1 MSLQFNFPPIGITTA
16 TATTTNNDVPMK
28 TKSSIMDE
36 VDDDPKASNESG
48 IESGNSNSSVEEYVN
63 KPVVTGSMY
72 IKPQTSTRS
81 STFQFPIGENASI
94 DIIVIFRGFM
104 ALVPPVPADKFAR
117 MRTMKLYA
125 KSLQYEAECR
135 FVRMHIDEKL
145 ITLFPIGDPKLATP
159 IMQISVDCLDLL
171 RQSRKDVTFF
181 YFTIKDGKFSTEP
194 NGGTIGNYTCY
205 AFHGNSPR
213 SADQAFHVIRHLIEE
228 QNKKNYY
235 AKGLVPMIPD
245 EVVVQS
251 SEKNYEAIDL
261 SKTTNEVQESNNPF
275 NLLLDIDETPMSNV
289 STDLSIFDQLS
300 INNEE
305 MKTKQSNLE
314 SKNNLFILEQLM
326 SPKPEVNCSTFSQ
339 QHALYSFNNNHNQNS
354 LPFTPMDQV
363 LNQKIMAPSL
373 SCESKASQPNPSNPF
388 LSGSQIAPPVVL
400 VQPVPLSQQAPMKPM
415 SLVTPTILPTA
426 SSNVVNQSN
435 NSSTAAATTTSNQF
449 QSIQPSTF
457 PQYMIESN
465 PFVSN
470 ANVPQAT
477 SSNDSNMFGDDFNS
491 FLSKTVKGHFIGG
504 ATFSDKSTLL

>member
-1 MSLQFNFPPIGITTA
+1 
-16 TATTTNNDVPMK
+16 
-28 TKSSIMDE
+28 MDE

-63 KPVVTGSMY
+63 KPIVTGSMY

-145 ITLFPIGDPKLATP
+145 ITLFPLVIQNWQHLSCKYLW
-159 IMQISVDCLDLL
+159 I
-171 RQSRKDVTFF
+171 
-181 YFTIKDGKFSTEP
+181 DGKFSTEP